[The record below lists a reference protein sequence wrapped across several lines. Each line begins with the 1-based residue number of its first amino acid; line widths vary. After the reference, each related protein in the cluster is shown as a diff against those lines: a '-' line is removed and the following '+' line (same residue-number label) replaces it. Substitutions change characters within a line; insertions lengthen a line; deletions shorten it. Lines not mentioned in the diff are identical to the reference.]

1 MGYYL
6 QTCWFHCIS
15 QSCFSNSTFIRCKG
29 SIFFS
34 KTNFYQ
40 IKFCSFVP
48 GRRKNTNMNRIKE
61 ILETKSISQ
70 TELANRLGKTFNMVN
85 LYATNK
91 VQPPIPVLY
100 QIADILNV
108 DIRELLIP
116 NKLKQ
121 V

>member
-1 MGYYL
+1 MTWQRSHFLRYAVYFC
-6 QTCWFHCIS
+6 QTTLILFAELALS
-15 QSCFSNSTFIRCKG
+15 FEKQAK
-29 SIFFS
+29 
-34 KTNFYQ
+34 YQ
-40 IKFCSFVP
+40 IKFSTFVTV
-48 GRRKNTNMNRIKE
+48 RQKNANMNRIREVLE
-61 ILETKSISQ
+61 IRGISQ

-100 QIADILNV
+100 KIADILNV

-121 V
+121 I